1 LERLVIVLAAQFP
14 FRIQFEPPFSVRL
27 VIANQPIFVLWVA
40 PAGQARPV
48 PLVAAEP
55 ALVVG

>member
-1 LERLVIVLAAQFP
+1 MIVLAAQFP
-14 FRIQFEPPFSVRL
+14 FRIQFEPPFSARL

-48 PLVAAEP
+48 PLVAAEL